1 MIQKKREHIIN
12 NENTAQQ
19 QFEDDVETLAKPI
32 KVIRIAELLSG
43 DIDLNV
49 LKEKGYGVP
58 DELIFSEGNIT
69 NLYNIP
75 EGLNRLEIPNNML
88 DTINNLPKSLQVL
101 EIPQNF
107 LEQIDISLLTELEE
121 LNISH
126 NKLSELKNIPKKL
139 RVLKCT
145 HNKLEYLDLSNL
157 NDLRTLHISNNMIT
171 VIDNMPDSVD
181 DLEMENI
188 PSVEYRNTENIK
200 TPNNESEESRRKKK
214 NYIAAINDFF
224 KLKSKYESKLHDMR
238 KNAYNTARTKK
249 IARDTLKAGL
259 VKPLC
264 IKCKRA
270 GGTIFKT
277 ENNRY
282 TAICGVSDAPCNLD
296 IQIFTGDFVLRED
309 ALYMFKDGVDEIK
322 VEIIR
327 NKLDNIFGYIDDET
341 SKQIHEEKLKDYNLN
356 SDIYTETLSEYQQL
370 IDNKE
375 KKEELANK
383 KRELYTIIDN
393 NKEII
398 DQYKETHNKELLKD
412 IANST
417 VQDIHR
423 IARTIHNMEH
433 EEMEMIYYDK
443 GYYPEDTNRKIHKL
457 YQYPVK
463 HEKMETNLLTEPVNV
478 IKFNK

>member
-1 MIQKKREHIIN
+1 MIQEKREQIIN

-19 QFEDDVETLAKPI
+19 QFEDYVETLAKPI
-32 KVIRIAELLSG
+32 KVIRVTEMLSG
-43 DIDLNV
+43 DIDLSV
-49 LKEKGYGVP
+49 LKDNGYGVP
-58 DELIFSEGNIT
+58 DELIFNEGNIT

-88 DTINNLPKSLQVL
+88 DTINNLPKSLHVL
-101 EIPQNF
+101 EIPHNF
-107 LEQIDISLLTELEE
+107 LEEIDVSLLSELEE

-126 NKLSELKNIPKKL
+126 NKLSELKSIPKKL

-157 NDLRTLHISNNMIT
+157 SNLRTLHISNNMIT
-171 VIDNMPDSVD
+171 VIDNMPESVD
-181 DLEMENI
+181 DLEMENM
-188 PSVEYRNTENIK
+188 PSIEYRNTENFK
-200 TPNNESEESRRKKK
+200 TPNDESDENRRKKK

-249 IARDTLKAGL
+249 NARDKLKAGL

-282 TAICGVSDAPCNLD
+282 SAICGVSDSPCNLD

-309 ALYMFKDGVDEIK
+309 ALDMSKEGIDEIK

-341 SKQIHEEKLKDYNLN
+341 SKQIHEEKLKEYNLD
-356 SDIYTETLSEYQQL
+356 SDIHAEILSEQQQL

-375 KKEELANK
+375 KREEIINK
-383 KRELYTIIDN
+383 KRELFTIIDN

-398 DQYKETHNKELLKD
+398 NQYKETHNKELLKD
-412 IANST
+412 VTNST
-417 VQDIHR
+417 IQDIYR
-423 IARTIHNMEH
+423 IARTIRNMEN
-433 EEMEMIYYDK
+433 EEMEMLYYDK

-463 HEKMETNLLTEPVNV
+463 HEKMETNLLSEPVNV

>member
-1 MIQKKREHIIN
+1 MIQEKREHIIN

-19 QFEDDVETLAKPI
+19 QFEDYIETLAKPI
-32 KVIRIAELLSG
+32 NVIRVTEVLSG
-43 DIDLNV
+43 DIDLSV
-49 LKEKGYGVP
+49 LKENGYGVP
-58 DELIFSEGNIT
+58 GELIFNKGNIT

-75 EGLNRLEIPNNML
+75 EGLTRLEIPNNML
-88 DTINNLPKSLQVL
+88 DNVTNLPKSLRVL

-126 NKLSELKNIPKKL
+126 NKISELKNIPKNIQI
-139 RVLKCT
+139 LKCT

-157 NDLRTLHISNNMIT
+157 SKLRTFHISNNMIT
-171 VIDNMPDSVD
+171 VINNMPDTVE

-188 PSVEYRNTENIK
+188 PSIEYRNTENIK
-200 TPNNESEESRRKKK
+200 TPDNVTDENRKKKK

-238 KNAYNTARTKK
+238 KNAYNNARTKK

-259 VKPLC
+259 VKPSC

-277 ENNRY
+277 EKNRY
-282 TAICGVSDAPCNLD
+282 SAICGVSESPCNLD
-296 IQIFTGDFVLRED
+296 IQLFTGDFVLREE
-309 ALYMFKDGVDEIK
+309 ALSMFKEGIDEVK

-327 NKLDNIFGYIDDET
+327 NKLDNIFGYIDDEA

-356 SDIYTETLSEYQQL
+356 SEIYTETIDEQL
-370 IDNKE
+370 QLVDNKE
-375 KKEELANK
+375 KQEEIINK
-383 KRELYTIIDN
+383 KRELYTAIDN
-393 NKEII
+393 NKDII

-412 IANST
+412 VAHST
-417 VQDIHR
+417 MQDVYR
-423 IARTIHNMEH
+423 IARTIRTMES

-463 HEKMETNLLTEPVNV
+463 HEKLETNFLQEPVNV
-478 IKFNK
+478 VKFNK